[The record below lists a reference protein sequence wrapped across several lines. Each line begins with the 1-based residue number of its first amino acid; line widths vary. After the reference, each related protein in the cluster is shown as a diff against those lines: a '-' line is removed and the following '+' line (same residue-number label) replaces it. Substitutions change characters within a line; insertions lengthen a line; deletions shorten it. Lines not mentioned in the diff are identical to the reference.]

1 MRGRTQSSQP
11 TTISHSPIQEV
22 HVQTMMRWHR
32 YSDGKLHIQIF
43 PAVWASRYTRYT
55 ASAPSRSWP
64 IKRALHHFQK
74 TLEPH
79 LYFSFPSHSISRSS
93 LMKGTFCKKTKCRER
108 HGKMR
113 NQINSGHP
121 GKTVPCAVMRTFCL
135 ARSWQPVKL

>member
-55 ASAPSRSWP
+55 ASAPSSSKP

-93 LMKGTFCKKTKCRER
+93 VMKGTFCRNTDAETRQDQKPKIQAFRLRQCRV
-108 HGKMR
+108 
-113 NQINSGHP
+113 
-121 GKTVPCAVMRTFCL
+121 TDVLRTFCL